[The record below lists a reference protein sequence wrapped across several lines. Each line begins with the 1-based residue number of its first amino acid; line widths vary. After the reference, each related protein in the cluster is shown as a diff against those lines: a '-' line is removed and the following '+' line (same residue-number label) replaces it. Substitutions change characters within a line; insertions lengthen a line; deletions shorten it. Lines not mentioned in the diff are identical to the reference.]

1 MELVFHIF
9 LKSIYKC
16 RYRNPGEPYGY
27 HQKRSPVSSQSPAEF
42 PVSWAALA
50 QAYAEAKSGLVIIA
64 EVCPRPCWAF
74 NKNVRHH
81 GGPHQEMDSLSMLE
95 LGTDALWQF
104 SYSLRTST
112 DGPGIVR
119 RFTCEITSE
128 ILLNVVIVH
137 SKLM

>member
-1 MELVFHIF
+1 MDF
-9 LKSIYKC
+9 
-16 RYRNPGEPYGY
+16 
-27 HQKRSPVSSQSPAEF
+27 
-42 PVSWAALA
+42 WA
-50 QAYAEAKSGLVIIA
+50 
-64 EVCPRPCWAF
+64 
-74 NKNVRHH
+74 
-81 GGPHQEMDSLSMLE
+81 LE

-119 RFTCEITSE
+119 RFTYEITSE